1 MRAVWSFWSKPFH
14 AYKGSI
20 WGQPLQHMLAWG
32 LSLHTARAHY
42 PETVLITDTPG
53 KRLLVDQLGLSFTE
67 VSTELDRLKDVS
79 IDWWAIGKLVA
90 YSLQDRPFLH
100 IDSDVFLWKPLPA
113 HLESAPVIAQ
123 APEHFYSADQ
133 LSRPQQMEQLF
144 ADHNL
149 PLPVE
154 WEWVR
159 SRDPHH
165 MRQENCGVLGGS
177 DTAFLRYYANLGID
191 LATNPKHQ
199 SAWMNS
205 TNKESYNW
213 LLEQF
218 LLAACIDYHRFHPDS
233 PHRGI
238 SIKYLFSS
246 FEQGFDPNEAA
257 RAGFTH
263 LLGGSKSHSAIVK
276 RLEARIRR
284 DDPAYYRRCEALAR
298 AAT

>member
-1 MRAVWSFWSKPFH
+1 
-14 AYKGSI
+14 
-20 WGQPLQHMLAWG
+20 
-32 LSLHTARAHY
+32 
-42 PETVLITDTPG
+42 
-53 KRLLVDQLGLSFTE
+53 
-67 VSTELDRLKDVS
+67 
-79 IDWWAIGKLVA
+79 
-90 YSLQDRPFLH
+90 
-100 IDSDVFLWKPLPA
+100 
-113 HLESAPVIAQ
+113 
-123 APEHFYSADQ
+123 
-133 LSRPQQMEQLF
+133 
-144 ADHNL
+144 
-149 PLPVE
+149 
-154 WEWVR
+154 
-159 SRDPHH
+159 

-177 DTAFLRYYANLGID
+177 DMAFLRYYANLGID

-263 LLGGSKSHSAIVK
+263 LLGGSKSHSPIAK
-276 RLEARIRR
+276 RLEARTPRH
-284 DDPAYYRRCEALAR
+284 DPPYYRPREALPPPPTLTPR
-298 AAT
+298 PSTP